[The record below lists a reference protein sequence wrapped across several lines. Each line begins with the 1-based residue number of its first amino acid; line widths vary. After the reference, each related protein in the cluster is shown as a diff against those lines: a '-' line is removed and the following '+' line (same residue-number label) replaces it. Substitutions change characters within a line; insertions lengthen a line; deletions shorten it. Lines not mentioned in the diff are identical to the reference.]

1 MTEENQELTI
11 IEVES
16 EDMEKAMEDMK
27 QLLLKVEQEN
37 GFKLAIKLTV
47 AHLAGIAVGGIGTWF
62 TKKRLDKKKREL
74 MFHELNDRIVTL
86 ELKNATEEQ
95 MRDVVAIKAYMI
107 DEIFGDNSK
116 MDRKEK
122 NKWKHVLQRF
132 MAIDSELVKKQK
144 PQEK

>member
-16 EDMEKAMEDMK
+16 EDMEKAMEDMR

-37 GFKLAIKLTV
+37 RFKLAIKLTV

-74 MFHELNDRIVTL
+74 MFDELNDRIVTL

-107 DEIFGDNSK
+107 DEIFGENSK